1 MSFLWAGTGGR
12 GLFKNIFEDPMVVN
26 VKQLNMNIIYMST
39 QGQRQKLFF
48 FWWWG
53 SMWVI
58 HLLVKSKAWAK
69 GLLPVINKTSEVIF
83 LRVAFNLVRHLKCC
97 CVYIWA

>member
-1 MSFLWAGTGGR
+1 
-12 GLFKNIFEDPMVVN
+12 
-26 VKQLNMNIIYMST
+26 
-39 QGQRQKLFF
+39 
-48 FWWWG
+48 
-53 SMWVI
+53 MWII

-83 LRVAFNLVRHLKCC
+83 LRVVFNLVRHLKCC